1 MATGIYRIELD
12 GRWDLRD
19 LYEFPH
25 AFLQA
30 YSFIYAFDSD
40 LDPRDYDRINY
51 ALESYPWRGG
61 YSIVNIYQV
70 LKNQVEPEFRPVI
83 KEIHYASPGWIE
95 LFAHLHPAVQ
105 IAMGVASIAG
115 SAAAVAKAYSTIQN
129 TLYGIR
135 LRARQARVEH
145 IQLSRA
151 EVQELTGLTHDL
163 ANSIGFSGTEDLI
176 QRTGSAEVAAKLVS
190 AHYRRLKILSDFVV
204 KGKARLPTDP
214 GEG

>member
-1 MATGIYRIELD
+1 MATGVYRIELD
-12 GRWDLRD
+12 GRWDLKD

-30 YSFIYAFDSD
+30 YSFIYAFDSE
-40 LDPRDYDRINY
+40 LDPRDYDRITY

-61 YSIVNIYQV
+61 YSVVNMYQV
-70 LKNQVEPEFRPVI
+70 LNSQVEPEFRPVI

-115 SAAAVAKAYSTIQN
+115 SVAGVAKAYTVVQN
-129 TLYGIR
+129 TLYNIR
-135 LRARQARVEH
+135 LRARRARIEH
-145 IQLSRA
+145 IQLTRT
-151 EVQELTGLTHDL
+151 EVQELTGLTNDL
-163 ANSIGFSGTEDLI
+163 ANAIGFSGTQDLI
-176 QRTGSAEVAAKLVS
+176 QRTGSPEVAAKLVS

-204 KGKARLPTDP
+204 KGKARLPTGQD
-214 GEG
+214 EG